1 MMEDVGEEVEDGS
14 IPDLTHVDTSLS
26 RENMIIIDNQIQMP
40 VIETSQHT
48 ATENKVRLKTGQR
61 FRGAKEKL
69 LNTCANH
76 CNDIK
81 TTLNGT
87 CCLDTDQSKGTHGK
101 QIVGSYIFQINFDII
116 VLQYTK
122 GDMNIKL
129 DVLLKAWMII
139 GVHPQKN

>member
-14 IPDLTHVDTSLS
+14 IPDLTHVDTTLS
-26 RENMIIIDNQIQMP
+26 SQNMIMTGIQIQMP
-40 VIETSQHT
+40 VIETLQHT
-48 ATENKVRLKTGQR
+48 ANKDRIKLKTGQR
-61 FRGAKEKL
+61 FWGAKEKL

-101 QIVGSYIFQINFDII
+101 QIVGSCTFQIHFDII
-116 VLQYTK
+116 LMY
-122 GDMNIKL
+122 GNIQQ
-129 DVLLKAWMII
+129 
-139 GVHPQKN
+139 GT

>member
-14 IPDLTHVDTSLS
+14 IPDLTHVDTTLS

-48 ATENKVRLKTGQR
+48 ATEDKIKLKTGQR

-69 LNTCANH
+69 QNTCANH

-101 QIVGSYIFQINFDII
+101 QIVRSYIFQIKTF

-129 DVLLKAWMII
+129 DVLLKERMII
-139 GVHPQKN
+139 GLHPQKN

>member
-14 IPDLTHVDTSLS
+14 IPDLTHVDTTLS
-26 RENMIIIDNQIQMP
+26 SQNMIMTDSQIQMT
-40 VIETSQHT
+40 VIETLQHT
-48 ATENKVRLKTGQR
+48 ASKDRIKLKTGQR
-61 FRGAKEKL
+61 FWGAKEKL

-101 QIVGSYIFQINFDII
+101 RIVGSYISQINFDII
-116 VLQYTK
+116 LKYTK
-122 GDMNIKL
+122 GDINIKL
-129 DVLLKAWMII
+129 DVLLKAWMIV
-139 GVHPQKN
+139 GFHPQKH

>member
-14 IPDLTHVDTSLS
+14 IPDLTHVDTALS
-26 RENMIIIDNQIQMP
+26 SQNMIVTDSQIQMP
-40 VIETSQHT
+40 VIETLQHT
-48 ATENKVRLKTGQR
+48 ANKDRVKLKTGQR

-101 QIVGSYIFQINFDII
+101 QIVGSYTFQIHFDII
-116 VLQYTK
+116 MYC
-122 GDMNIKL
+122 NIQQ
-129 DVLLKAWMII
+129 
-139 GVHPQKN
+139 GT